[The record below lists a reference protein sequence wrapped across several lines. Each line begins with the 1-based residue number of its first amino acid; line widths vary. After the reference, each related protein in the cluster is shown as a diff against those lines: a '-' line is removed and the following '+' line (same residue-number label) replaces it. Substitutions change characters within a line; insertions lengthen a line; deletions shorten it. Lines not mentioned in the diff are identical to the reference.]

1 MSSSLQN
8 ANENRQ
14 IILPCDESSLNNIQQ
29 CHTRTRKSCI
39 IRIFS
44 KLCSCF
50 FVQHK
55 ASSEE
60 ITLLPPHNAEGKKT
74 LILDLDETLVH
85 SSLQPIEKCDLKL
98 SITIDGNLVDI
109 YVLIRPGLEE
119 FLTNVGKLFEVVIF
133 TASLKAY
140 ADPVIDFIDKHR
152 VVKGRLFRNDCMI
165 SNGSYIKNLSLLG
178 RDLKKVI
185 IVDNSPMSYSM
196 HPFNALAITSW
207 FDDKND
213 IKLQEVHKIL
223 EILDQVDDVTEVLRR
238 LGTGN
243 LELSPKNINLIMD
256 NYLYERSELN
266 SPKPGNA
273 KHFEFSKA
281 VADNN

>member
-1 MSSSLQN
+1 MSTSLQN

-14 IILPCDESSLNNIQQ
+14 IIMPCDENSLNSIHQ
-29 CHTRTRKSCI
+29 CHSKTRKSCI
-39 IRIFS
+39 VRVFS

-50 FVQHK
+50 IVRHK

-60 ITLLPPHNAEGKKT
+60 ITLLPPHNIQGKKT

-98 SITIDGNLVDI
+98 TITIDTNLVDI
-109 YVLIRPGLEE
+109 YVLIRPGAED
-119 FLTNVGKLFEVVIF
+119 FLINMGKLFEVVIF

-140 ADPVIDFIDKHR
+140 ADPVIDFIDKHH
-152 VVKGRLFRNDCMI
+152 VVKSRLFRNDCI
-165 SNGSYIKNLSLLG
+165 NSNGSYIKNLSLLG

-196 HPFNALAITSW
+196 HPYNALAITSW

-238 LGTGN
+238 LGTEN

-273 KHFEFSKA
+273 KQFEFSKA
-281 VADNN
+281 AADNN